1 MVKNFPMVIEKIYE
15 KMNMV
20 LLENIEVDLKAVIL
34 LLQENFQ
41 SKMVRVR
48 DVVKDKQHYFQKIPN
63 LD

>member
-1 MVKNFPMVIEKIYE
+1 MVIEKIYE